1 MRGTAALPACPTVRG
16 YPLTESLLPCT
27 SAGKMNSYT
36 SASSATRRNNT
47 ASNYKTMKYGP
58 NKTRARAPDSSA
70 LLDVGFAKPASR
82 LPHREVGASTTIKR
96 RPAPSSDRPV
106 PSSDRAEPISESR
119 WSTISEFLSVYE
131 LPATPLHA
139 HAYTTPQ

>member
-1 MRGTAALPACPTVRG
+1 
-16 YPLTESLLPCT
+16 
-27 SAGKMNSYT
+27 MNSYT
-36 SASSATRRNNT
+36 STSSATRRNNT

-96 RPAPSSDRPV
+96 RPAPSSDR
-106 PSSDRAEPISESR
+106 AEPISESR

-131 LPATPLHA
+131 LPATSLHA